1 MELLMTTTSTIP
13 EQLALMGRHIDRLV
27 TVEARISPTSRNV
40 IVHLYEAACAAQ
52 GGGPLSMLAAQQ
64 ILKNLGPGKTVFLT
78 TGAGDPRCLPARPTD
93 RRASPRWP
101 SPSTPPP
108 ARCRCCS
115 PRRPSVPTSRQRR
128 WLQASAS

>member
-1 MELLMTTTSTIP
+1 METSMTTAHVAAHSSPTS

-64 ILKNLGPGKTVFLT
+64 ILKNLGP
-78 TGAGDPRCLPARPTD
+78 ARRCSSRPVQAIRASCRLARPMG
-93 RRASPRWP
+93 RRAS
-101 SPSTPPP
+101 
-108 ARCRCCS
+108 
-115 PRRPSVPTSRQRR
+115 RR
-128 WLQASAS
+128 WR